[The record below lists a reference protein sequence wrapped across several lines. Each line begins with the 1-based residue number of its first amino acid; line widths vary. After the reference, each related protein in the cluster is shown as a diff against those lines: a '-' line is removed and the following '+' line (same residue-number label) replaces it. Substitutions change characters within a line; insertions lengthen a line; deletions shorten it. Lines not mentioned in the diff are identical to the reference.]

1 MVFDSI
7 SKLTADADVR
17 SLLLDPETVNDPVIT
32 ASPENGNA
40 STPVNEVPSP
50 TNDPEKDPVSPGD
63 ISGVP

>member
-7 SKLTADADVR
+7 FKLTADADVK
-17 SLLLDPETVNDPVIT
+17 STVDPDTVNDPVIT